1 MLTQEGEGTARD
13 CLSRS
18 GLDDSAR
25 PLTIIG
31 AHNTSAMDPSVA
43 RHSPELVSDSSLTK
57 KKSNCYRQVQATVR
71 LSPAA
76 ILSDPLFQTSLCKHC
91 NL

>member
-1 MLTQEGEGTARD
+1 MLTQEGQGTARD

-31 AHNTSAMDPSVA
+31 AHNTSAMNPSVA
-43 RHSPELVSDSSLTK
+43 RHSPELVGGSSLTK
-57 KKSNCYRQVQATVR
+57 KKSSCYRQVQTTVR
-71 LSPAA
+71 TTF
-76 ILSDPLFQTSLCKHC
+76 FQNCFC
-91 NL
+91 FPC